1 MFGRKRIYMD
11 YAAATPVDERVART
25 VSVLNKKHYANRSGL
40 QKEGQET
47 RRVFEEARGAVAQ
60 NMGAHADEI
69 VFTSGATEANNIAIQ
84 GVVRAAR
91 ARGITRPHI
100 IVSAIEHASV
110 LETARMLSGE
120 DVRVELLRVDRKG
133 VVDVRELRK
142 IITPETVLVSVM
154 YANNE
159 IGTIQPLREIAKEV
173 RHTRKMHA
181 SLYPYFHTDAA
192 QASNYL
198 DTNVLRLGV
207 DLMTLS
213 SGKSYGPRG
222 VGVLFVKRGVNLVAL
237 SYGGEHERGRRPGTE
252 VVALACGFAEALV
265 LAENIKPKEVLRI
278 KKLRDTLAEKI
289 LKKVSGVVVNGD
301 LAHSLPNLLSISL
314 EGVESEALIIYLDA
328 QGFAVSGG
336 SACKSASG
344 KMSHVLTAIGYTN
357 EKNMG
362 AIRFSLGR
370 FTKSED
376 ITRLVKELPAMV
388 KVLRDARKNSDF

>member
-1 MFGRKRIYMD
+1 MD
-11 YAAATPVDERVART
+11 YAAATPVDEKVART
-25 VSVLNKKHYANRSGL
+25 VSTLNKKYYANPSGL
-40 QKEGQET
+40 HKEGGEA
-47 RRVFEEARGAVAQ
+47 RRVFEEARGTIAQ
-60 NMGAHADEI
+60 LIGAHADEI
-69 VFTSGATEANNIAIQ
+69 VVTSGATEANNIAIQ
-84 GVVRAAR
+84 GIVRAAR
-91 ARGITRPHI
+91 ARGVVRPHI

-110 LETARMLSGE
+110 LETARMFAGE
-120 DVRVELLRVDRKG
+120 DVRVELLPVSNKG
-133 VVDVRELRK
+133 MVDVRELRK

-159 IGTIQPLREIAKEV
+159 IGTVQPLREIVREV
-173 RHTRKMHA
+173 RHARKMHG

-207 DLMTLS
+207 DMMTLS

-252 VVALACGFAEALV
+252 AVALLGGFALALV
-265 LAENIKPKEVLRI
+265 LAEKIKSKETLRI
-278 KKLRDTLAEKI
+278 KKFRDTLAENI

-301 LAHSLPNLLSISL
+301 LAHSLPNLLSISI
-314 EGVESEALIIYLDA
+314 EGVESEAMIIYLDA

-344 KMSHVLTAIGYTN
+344 KMSHVLTAIGYRDENNT
-357 EKNMG
+357 G

-370 FTKSED
+370 FTKRED
-376 ITRLVKELPAMV
+376 ITRLGKEFPRIV
-388 KVLRDARKNSDF
+388 TVLRDTRKNSDF

>member
-1 MFGRKRIYMD
+1 MD
-11 YAAATPVDERVART
+11 YAAATPIDEKVSCT
-25 VSVLNKKHYANRSGL
+25 VSALNKKYYANPSGL
-40 QKEGQET
+40 HKEGQEAH
-47 RRVFEEARGAVAQ
+47 RVLEEARGTIAQ
-60 NMGAHADEI
+60 LLGAHADEI
-69 VFTSGATEANNIAIQ
+69 VVASGATEANNIAIQ
-84 GVVRAAR
+84 GIVRAAR

-110 LETARMLSGE
+110 LETARKLSGE
-120 DVRVELLRVDRKG
+120 DVRVELLPVDSKG
-133 VVDVRELRK
+133 MVDVRELRK
-142 IITPETVLVSVM
+142 IISPETVLVSVM

-159 IGTIQPLREIAKEV
+159 IGTVQPLREIAKEI
-173 RHTRKMHA
+173 RHARKMHA

-222 VGVLFVKRGVNLVAL
+222 VGVLFVKRGVNLVPL

-252 VVALACGFAEALV
+252 AVALLGGFALALV
-265 LAENIKPKEVLRI
+265 LSEKIKIKETLRI

-301 LAHSLPNLLSISL
+301 LAHSLPNLLSISI
-314 EGVESEALIIYLDA
+314 EGVESEAMIIYLDA

-344 KMSHVLTAIGYTN
+344 KMSHVLTAIGYRDEN
-357 EKNMG
+357 NMG

-370 FTKSED
+370 FTKTED
-376 ITRLVKELPAMV
+376 ITRLVKELPSIVM
-388 KVLRDARKNSDF
+388 VLREVQKKSDL